1 MVHVEVVGGFSF
13 SGENCGWAS
22 QNSAAP
28 KILAPVASNR
38 RHGFQSAV
46 CLRLHR
52 AFSFYLTCF
61 SCFQMYSMIFLRCL
75 IDRIRR
81 LLRATYSWPES
92 SNDAVSIANKRGLSH
107 IMCKAYIT
115 YEQRSLFL
123 KCMISFPPESLA
135 GIMSCST
142 NSLPDLCRNIPPS
155 TNPRK

>member
-1 MVHVEVVGGFSF
+1 MVGGFSF
-13 SGENCGWAS
+13 SGKNCGWAS

-46 CLRLHR
+46 CLWVHR

-61 SCFQMYSMIFLRCL
+61 SCFQMHSMIFLRCL
-75 IDRIRR
+75 TDRITR
-81 LLRATYSWPES
+81 LLRAAYSWSES
-92 SNDAVSIANKRGLSH
+92 SNEAVSIANKRVQGTSCARH
-107 IMCKAYIT
+107 VT
-115 YEQRSLFL
+115 YFEQRSFFL